1 MRLIPHAQRYP
12 IIPPSYLNDL
22 CRPVSDL
29 TFHQALWSSACE
41 VLVVPQA
48 LFLPKQ
54 HQTFSLIGPSTWN
67 GFPLPLC
74 LLPRSN
80 LSSFYKLRKS
90 ILFGWTESAS
100 VYIFLEGVLYTF
112 LEWLNL
118 SDVAYRS
125 FNIPI
130 SMDDATSSVLSGFW
144 FLGSHLQWFL
154 RLKPGVCCA
163 WRGADCWK
171 HEFRELSWSTQ
182 VDFAI
187 HFNCPSLFNRVSPLA
202 LRHRGGWLSAE
213 DWRLL
218 ATGIWV
224 SWPESSYLAQ
234 LIGLAIHICS
244 LSFCSLLKV
253 IYFKTFP
260 LNLKSSL

>member
-1 MRLIPHAQRYP
+1 MGSHFR
-12 IIPPSYLNDL
+12 
-22 CRPVSDL
+22 C
-29 TFHQALWSSACE
+29 ACCPG
-41 VLVVPQA
+41 VICHLSTNFGSQ
-48 LFLPKQ
+48 
-54 HQTFSLIGPSTWN
+54 FSLAGLKV
-67 GFPLPLC
+67 PL
-74 LLPRSN
+74 
-80 LSSFYKLRKS
+80 
-90 ILFGWTESAS
+90 
-100 VYIFLEGVLYTF
+100 YIYFLKGVLYTF